1 MRSRIEIIDAYREA
15 YRAAHDSN
23 PTIELSKGFYWVNGS
38 GGYMLEELEEL
49 TQSLIAILPEG
60 EPPEAPL
67 ATEVNA

>member
-1 MRSRIEIIDAYREA
+1 MRSKNEILDAYRDA

-49 TQSLIAILPEG
+49 TQSLIASMPEG
-60 EPPEAPL
+60 EPAEAPL
-67 ATEVNA
+67 ATEGNT